1 MAARHNDGKTLART
15 RAEESAAGPQGD
27 RRAVSGKVIPI
38 DSREGDTRFTAI
50 LDAAEAVFAASG
62 YEGAT
67 MREIAVRAG
76 VAQGLIHY
84 HFSNK
89 QKLFESVIVRR
100 AGHINTR
107 RERMLADLFS
117 SGKRVRTEQVVAAL
131 FRPTI
136 ESGLSMARD
145 GGGFARILVML
156 ANSTG
161 EREQALAQK
170 HYDPIALKFIDA
182 LQRSEPELS
191 REDAVWAYMFAIG
204 VGMTMM
210 AKTGRSL
217 RLSGGVCDDG
227 DIERMMEKI
236 VTYICGGI
244 RALAR
249 KAD

>member
-1 MAARHNDGKTLART
+1 MVTRRNDGNALARNPAGDDA
-15 RAEESAAGPQGD
+15 AESQGG
-27 RRAVSGKVIPI
+27 RNAVAGKVIRI
-38 DSREGDTRFTAI
+38 DGRDEDSRFTAI

-62 YEGAT
+62 YDGAT
-67 MREIAVRAG
+67 MREIAERAG

-100 AGHINTR
+100 AGHINTQ
-107 RERMLADLFS
+107 REHMLADLFS
-117 SGKRVRTEQVVAAL
+117 CGQLPRTEQVVAAL

-182 LQRSEPELS
+182 LQRTEPELN

-249 KAD
+249 KPD